1 MKKLKLILPILLIFA
16 LLFTAC
22 TTEDAGGDNNDQN
35 QTPTYDVV
43 SLSEAVADFE
53 ASADMFKSY
62 TLELTVRKVKD
73 DINGSLST
81 FDESGTNIT
90 VNMLFA
96 NGEGGSRIDF
106 ADLEAKPDEGDKII
120 IKANIKNE
128 DGKIVIWRAELLDF
142 TAGELA
148 VDNLAKIRSYEDGTD
163 VTASGTVAAI
173 TYSGGAKMEPC
184 GVILVD
190 SSSSIYVYS
199 KSVAEAVKVG
209 NTVTVEGTIGHWVLA
224 DEQTNAD
231 KFGYKG
237 SCQIEN
243 ASLVDNDGKT
253 SDFDKSWIEEI
264 SVKELLEIPVT
275 ENVTT
280 KLYKVN
286 ALVKEIPGE
295 GFTNYYFFDLDGT
308 TGTYAYTQCNGKDFS
323 WVRDFD
329 GKFCTVY
336 ITPLNAKSTSSD
348 CYFRFLPVHIVDEG
362 FTFDAKNAPEYA
374 VKYHGLT
381 QLKSNYTGDPEL
393 SLIGSVSSELLGF
406 DGVALEYLSSD
417 EAIIKFTK
425 TSDGYVMNCPGFG
438 TATVTV
444 VATLGEVE
452 YRGTIEITV
461 TEPEEVPSITPE
473 EAIAATEGEEITV
486 KGIVGPSFVHANR
499 RGFYL
504 IGQNGGVIAI
514 SFMNVS
520 DLKDIEI
527 GNTVILK
534 GTRSSIKDNSD
545 KTTPKHLYVDNAV
558 LVSNLYGLAE
568 IPANAITD
576 IALASLT
583 GATDT
588 TAIYRTTA
596 TVTYDPEGYNKNFYL
611 GNIQTYAN
619 SPLSQYSFLEAF
631 NNKTVTVLVS
641 MTSWNGKDP
650 KPTVLGVITEDG
662 TVLYNNYSFTEA
674 KK

>member
-1 MKKLKLILPILLIFA
+1 MKKLSFILSLLMVVA
-16 LLFTAC
+16 LMLTAC
-22 TTEDAGGDNNDQN
+22 SDTQTETPDGDSGVQEPAYE
-35 QTPTYDVV
+35 TV
-43 SLSEAVADFE
+43 SLSEAIADYKT
-53 ASADMFKSY
+53 SPDDLKNY

-73 DINGSLST
+73 STNGTLST
-81 FDESGTNIT
+81 FDETGNVT
-90 VNMLFA
+90 VNMLFKK
-96 NGEGGSRIDF
+96 GDGGSRINY
-106 ADLEAKPDEGDKII
+106 ADLDTKPDAGDKII
-120 IKANIKNE
+120 VKANLKDQ
-128 DGKIVIWRAELLDF
+128 DGVLVIWRAELLSLTDGVLE
-142 TAGELA
+142 A
-148 VDNLAKIRSYEDGTD
+148 DNLKKIRDYEDGTE

-173 TYSGGAKMEPC
+173 AYSGGSKVEPC
-184 GVILVD
+184 GVIIVD
-190 SSSSIYVYS
+190 KSSSIYVYD
-199 KSVAEAVKVG
+199 KTIAAAVKVG
-209 NTVTVEGTIGHWVLA
+209 NTITVSGTIGHWVLA
-224 DEQTNAD
+224 DEQTNAA

-243 ASLVDNDGKT
+243 ASLIDKVDT
-253 SDFDKSWIEEI
+253 VAEFDKSWIEEI

-286 ALVKEIPGE
+286 ALVKEVPGE
-295 GFTNYYFFDLDGT
+295 GFTNYYFFDIDGT
-308 TGTYAYTQCNGKDFS
+308 TGTYAYTQCNGKDFE
-323 WVRDFD
+323 WIREFD

-348 CYFRFLPVHIVDEG
+348 CYFRFLPVQIIDEG
-362 FTFDAKNAPEYA
+362 YTFDVADAPEYA

-381 QLKSNYTGDPEL
+381 QLKGSYTGDPAL
-393 SLIGSVSSELLGF
+393 SLIDSVSSELLGF
-406 DGVALEYLSSD
+406 EGVSLSYLSSD

-425 TSDGYVMNCPGFG
+425 TDGGYIMNCPGFG

-504 IGQNGGVIAI
+504 IGGDGGVIAI
-514 SFMNVS
+514 SFMSIS

-545 KTTPKHLYVDNAV
+545 KTTPKHLFVDNAV
-558 LVSNLYGLAE
+558 LLSNLYGTAE

-576 IALASLT
+576 IALASLA
-583 GATDT
+583 GATNT

-611 GNIQTYAN
+611 GEIQTYAN

-641 MTSWNGKDP
+641 MTSWNGKAL
-650 KPTVLGVITEDG
+650 KPTVLGVITDDG
-662 TVLYNNYSFTEA
+662 TVVYNNYSFAEA